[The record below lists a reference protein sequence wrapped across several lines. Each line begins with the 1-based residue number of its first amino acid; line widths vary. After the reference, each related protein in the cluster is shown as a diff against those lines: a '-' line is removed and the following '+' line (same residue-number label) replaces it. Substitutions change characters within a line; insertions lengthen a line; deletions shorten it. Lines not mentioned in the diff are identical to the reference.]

1 MRKIVKR
8 LDGWLFGTVGGKL
21 IMLSLAV
28 FGIATV
34 IAAAVRYDHAY
45 EIVKDARWR
54 AEQAAEDWRGHPIS
68 RNVVFKDYRR
78 VRGKGYV
85 ENLFEGKKTV
95 EGVEWVRPTLEIIN
109 EPDSMAVYSRYE
121 KGRGSRKGYLDIYSG
136 RVRIPDKFKHAW
148 NFKNGSYAVACM
160 DNDSLYVIDRRGH
173 VVSGRGFRLSPEWKF
188 GFMFNDDLC
197 IMQENDGKFGI
208 INPKGE
214 WVLKPEYDW
223 IVRNPLNG
231 HYKVTKDR
239 LFGVKNKDMQEIL
252 PVRFDYIEIRDRWN
266 DPYKDARWFKDVAYW
281 AKTEDGLTEYY
292 DEEGRLLKTAKWEN
306 E

>member
-1 MRKIVKR
+1 MKKILKK
-8 LDGWLFGTVGGKL
+8 LDGWLFGTVVGKL
-21 IMLSLAV
+21 IMLFLAV
-28 FGIATV
+28 FGLATV
-34 IAAAVRYDHAY
+34 IAAAVKYDHAY

-54 AEQAAEDWRGHPIS
+54 AEQAAEEWRGHQIS

-109 EPDSMAVYSRYE
+109 EPDSMAVFSRYVE
-121 KGRGSRKGYLDIYSG
+121 RRGSRKGYLDIYSG

-148 NFKNGSYAVACM
+148 NFKNGRYAVACL
-160 DNDSLYVIDRRGH
+160 DNDSLYVIDRTGDI
-173 VVSGRGFRLSPEWKF
+173 VSERGFRLSPQIRF

-197 IMQENDGKFGI
+197 IMEENNGKFGI

-214 WVLKPEYDW
+214 WVLPPEYDW

-231 HYKVTKDR
+231 DYKVTVGDKQGIID
-239 LFGVKNKDMQEIL
+239 KEMTNIL
-252 PVRFDYIEIRDRWN
+252 PVKFTGIIFRERYN
-266 DPYKDARWFKDVAYW
+266 DPYREEKWIKDVAYW
-281 AKTEDGLTEYY
+281 AKTDNGMTEYY
-292 DEEGRLLKTAKWEN
+292 DKNGKLLKTAVWED
-306 E
+306 